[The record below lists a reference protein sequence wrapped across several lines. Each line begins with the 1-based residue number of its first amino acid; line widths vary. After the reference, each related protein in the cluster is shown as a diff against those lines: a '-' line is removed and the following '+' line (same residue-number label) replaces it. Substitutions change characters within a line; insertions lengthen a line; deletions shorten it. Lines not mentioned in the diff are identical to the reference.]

1 MKIIDEIVEQ
11 ELETDPHPANH
22 HFDPANLEAELQSPT
37 FKLRRGTFIGLLLL
51 LLIFGGAFSAL
62 VWKKGA
68 HNENQKPGTQSEVVT
83 PAQTPS
89 DIVTVEEDELKQ
101 ISVEPAVER
110 VVDVQNETTGKV
122 AFNEDRQT
130 PVFTPYSGRV
140 VEVLANRGDVV
151 KQGQPLLVV
160 ESPELVATENDLSAA
175 RSDQDKTRIA
185 LDTAQKTA
193 DRMRSLLEKEAVA
206 AKDLQ
211 QAEADLAR
219 VKEEMRRADAAVEV
233 VKSRLALFGKDAKEI
248 AQIEKQPISNLDRR
262 IYIRAPI
269 NGTIVD
275 RQVGPGQYIK
285 ADTPNPLFLL
295 SDLSALWVI
304 ADVYES
310 FLPNIRV
317 GTPVNISVAALADHE
332 FPARVSFIN
341 PTVDPA
347 TRTVHVRCV
356 VSNSKGLLKPEMFA
370 KIKIGTATRQAF
382 PAVPLSAVISHN
394 NGSAVLVE
402 ETRGHFR
409 RREIKSARDEQGFT
423 LVESGLK
430 TGERVVTHGV
440 LLLNGGVGKTATD
453 KSAKSE

>member
-1 MKIIDEIVEQ
+1 MKILDEIVEQ
-11 ELETDPHPANH
+11 ELETDPHPADH
-22 HFDPANLEAELQSPT
+22 HYDPANLEAELQSPT
-37 FKLRRGTFIGLLLL
+37 FKLRRGTFLGLLLL
-51 LLIFGGAFSAL
+51 LLLFGGVFSVL

-68 HNENQKPGTQSEVVT
+68 HNENQKPATQSEAAAPAKT
-83 PAQTPS
+83 PT
-89 DIVTVEEDELKQ
+89 DLVTVDEDELKQ
-101 ISVEPAVER
+101 INIEPAVER
-110 VVDVQNETTGKV
+110 VVDVQNDTTGKV

-211 QAEADLAR
+211 QADADLAR

-233 VKSRLALFGKDAKEI
+233 IKNRLALFGKDAKEI
-248 AQIEKQPISNLDRR
+248 AQLEKQPISNLDRR

-269 NGTIVD
+269 TGTIVD

-285 ADTPNPLFLL
+285 SDTPNPLFLL
-295 SDLSALWVI
+295 SDLSTLWVI

-310 FLPNIRV
+310 FLPNIRI
-317 GTPVNISVAALADHE
+317 GTPVSISVAALADHD

-341 PTVDPA
+341 PTVDAA

-356 VSNSKGLLKPEMFA
+356 VSNSNGMLKPEMFA
-370 KIKIGTATRQAF
+370 KIKIGTSTRQAF

-394 NGSAVLVE
+394 SGSAVLVE
-402 ETRGHFR
+402 EARGRFR
-409 RREIKSARDEQGFT
+409 RREIKPVRDEQGFT
-423 LVESGLK
+423 LIESGLK

-440 LLLNGGVGKTATD
+440 LLLNGGVGKSAED
-453 KSAKSE
+453 KSAKTE